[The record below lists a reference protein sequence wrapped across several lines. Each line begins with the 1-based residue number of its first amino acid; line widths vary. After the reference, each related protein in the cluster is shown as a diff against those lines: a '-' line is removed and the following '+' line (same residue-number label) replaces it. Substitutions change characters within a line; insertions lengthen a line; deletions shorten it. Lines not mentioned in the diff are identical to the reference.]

1 MMTGLPAEIE
11 QCSTAVQKL
20 WSMMNP
26 CILCMRNCRV
36 NRLDGELG
44 YCGIGA
50 EPLISSVG
58 PHFGEE
64 SVLVGPPP
72 RLSSR
77 DETAGPGGS
86 GAIFFSGCNL
96 GCVFCQN
103 YEISHHRGGCR
114 VGIKDLARTML
125 NLQKMGCVNINLVTP
140 SHVSA
145 VCAAAIELAR
155 REDLK
160 LPIVYNCGGY
170 DSAETLRLLEGFID
184 IYMPDVKYAESAVS
198 LELSGAGNYP
208 RVSREAVIEMHRQV
222 GDLQIKDGLAKRG
235 LLVRHLVLPND
246 QAGSLEIIDFLA
258 EHVSANTAINVM
270 DQYRP
275 CYKAGEHTLIN
286 RRPTTE
292 EIGSVRKYA
301 AERGLRLV
309 D

>member
-1 MMTGLPAEIE
+1 MSNSTVEIK
-11 QCSTAVQKL
+11 QCSKAVQKL
-20 WSMMNP
+20 WAMMNP

-64 SVLVGPPP
+64 SVLVG
-72 RLSSR
+72 
-77 DETAGPGGS
+77 TGGS
-86 GAIFFSGCNL
+86 GTIFFSGCNL

-103 YEISHHRGGCR
+103 YEISHHRGGCSVDVR
-114 VGIKDLARTML
+114 DLAKTML
-125 NLQKMGCVNINLVTP
+125 NLQRMGCVNINLVTP

-145 VCAAAIELAR
+145 ACAAAIELAR
-155 REDLK
+155 GEGLK
-160 LPIVYNCGGY
+160 LPVVYNCGGY
-170 DSAETLRLLEGFID
+170 DSVETLRLLEGFVD

-198 LELSGAGNYP
+198 LELSSAGNYP
-208 RVSREAVIEMHRQV
+208 RVSREAVIEMQRQV
-222 GDLQIKDGLAKRG
+222 GDLQIRNGLAKRG

-246 QAGSLEIIDFLA
+246 QAGSFDIIDFLA
-258 EHVSANTAINVM
+258 ERVSANVAINVM

-286 RRPTTE
+286 RRPTRE
-292 EIGSVRKYA
+292 EIETIRKYA
-301 AERGLRLV
+301 ADKGLRLI

>member
-11 QCSTAVQKL
+11 QCSMAVQKL

-44 YCGIGA
+44 YCGIGV
-50 EPLISSVG
+50 EPMISSVG

-77 DETAGPGGS
+77 DEAAGTGGS

-114 VGIKDLARTML
+114 VGVRDLAKTML
-125 NLQKMGCVNINLVTP
+125 NLQRMGCVNINLVTP

-145 VCAAAIELAR
+145 ACAAAIELAR
-155 REDLK
+155 EEGLR

-208 RVSREAVIEMHRQV
+208 RVSREAVIEMYRQV
-222 GDLQIKDGLAKRG
+222 GDLQIQKGLAKRG
-235 LLVRHLVLPND
+235 LLIRHLVLPND
-246 QAGSLEIIDFLA
+246 QAGSFEIIDFLA
-258 EHVSANTAINVM
+258 ERVSANTAINVM

-286 RRPTTE
+286 RRPTAE
-292 EIGSVRKYA
+292 EIKRVRTYA
-301 AERGLRLV
+301 ADKGLRLI

>member
-1 MMTGLPAEIE
+1 MTGLPVEIE
-11 QCSTAVQKL
+11 QCSKAVQKL

-26 CILCMRNCRV
+26 CNLCMRNCRV

-50 EPLISSVG
+50 EPLVSSVG

-64 SVLVGPPP
+64 SVLVG
-72 RLSSR
+72 
-77 DETAGPGGS
+77 TGGS
-86 GAIFFSGCNL
+86 GTIFFSGCNL

-103 YEISHHRGGCR
+103 YEISHHKGGCR
-114 VGIKDLARTML
+114 VGIRDITKMML
-125 NLQKMGCVNINLVTP
+125 NLQKTGCVNINLVTP

-155 REDLK
+155 EDGLK

-170 DSAETLRLLEGFID
+170 DSAETLRLLEGFVD
-184 IYMPDVKYAESAVS
+184 IYMPDIKYAESAVS

-208 RVSREAVIEMHRQV
+208 RVSREAVIEMYRQV
-222 GDLQIKDGLAKRG
+222 GDLQIEKGLAKRG

-246 QAGSLEIIDFLA
+246 QAGSFEIIDFLA
-258 EHVSANTAINVM
+258 ERVSVNTAINVM

-286 RRPTTE
+286 RRPTAE
-292 EIGSVRKYA
+292 EIETVRKHA
-301 AERGLRLV
+301 ADKGLRLI

>member
-1 MMTGLPAEIE
+1 MWE
-11 QCSTAVQKL
+11 L

-36 NRLDGELG
+36 NRLDGETG
-44 YCGIGA
+44 YCGIGI
-50 EPLISSVG
+50 EPLISCIG

-64 SVLVGPPP
+64 SVLVGK
-72 RLSSR
+72 
-77 DETAGPGGS
+77 GGS
-86 GAIFFSGCNL
+86 GTIFFSGCKL

-103 YEISHHRGGCR
+103 YEISHHKEGREIG
-114 VGIKDLARTML
+114 VKDLAKAMVD
-125 NLQKMGCVNINLVTP
+125 LQSCDCQNINLVTP
-140 SHVSA
+140 SHVTA

-155 REDLK
+155 EDGLK

-170 DSAETLRLLEGFID
+170 DSVETLRLLKGLVN
-184 IYMPDVKYAESAVS
+184 IYMPDVKYAESTVS

-208 RVSREAVIEMHRQV
+208 KVSREAVIEMYKQV
-222 GDLQIKDGLAKRG
+222 GDLQIENGLAVRG

-246 QAGSLEIIDFLA
+246 QAGGCEIIDFLA
-258 EHVSANTAINVM
+258 ERVSANTAINVM

-286 RRPTTE
+286 RRPSAE
-292 EIGSVRKYA
+292 EIESVRKYA
-301 AERGLRLV
+301 VDKGLRLI

>member
-1 MMTGLPAEIE
+1 VTDLPAEIE
-11 QCSTAVQKL
+11 QCSKAVQKL
-20 WSMMNP
+20 WAMMNP

-64 SVLVGPPP
+64 PVLVG
-72 RLSSR
+72 
-77 DETAGPGGS
+77 AGGS
-86 GAIFFSGCNL
+86 GTIFFSGCNL

-103 YEISHHRGGCR
+103 YEISHHKGGCS
-114 VGIKDLARTML
+114 VSITDLVKTML

-155 REDLK
+155 KDGLK
-160 LPIVYNCGGY
+160 LPVVYNCGGY
-170 DSAETLRLLEGFID
+170 DSVETLRLLKGFID
-184 IYMPDVKYAESAVS
+184 IYMPDVKYAESSVS

-222 GDLQIKDGLAKRG
+222 GDLQIQNGLAKRG

-246 QAGSLEIIDFLA
+246 QAGSLDIIDFLA
-258 EHVSANTAINVM
+258 EHISADTAINVM

-286 RRPTTE
+286 RRPTRE
-292 EIGSVRKYA
+292 EIDNVRKYA
-301 AERGLRLV
+301 ADKGLRLI

>member
-1 MMTGLPAEIE
+1 MMVGLPAEIE
-11 QCSTAVQKL
+11 QCSKAVQKL

-26 CILCMRNCRV
+26 CNLCMRNCRV

-44 YCGIGA
+44 YCGIGL
-50 EPLISSVG
+50 EPMISSVG

-64 SVLVGPPP
+64 SVLVG
-72 RLSSR
+72 
-77 DETAGPGGS
+77 TGGS
-86 GAIFFSGCNL
+86 GTIFFSGCNL

-103 YEISHHRGGCR
+103 YQISHHKGGCKVS
-114 VGIKDLARTML
+114 VGDLAKTML
-125 NLQKMGCVNINLVTP
+125 NLQKTGCVNINLVTP

-145 VCAAAIELAR
+145 ACAAAIELAR
-155 REDLK
+155 KEGLK

-170 DSAETLRLLEGFID
+170 DSVETLRLLEGFID

-222 GDLQIKDGLAKRG
+222 GDLQIEKGLAKRG

-246 QAGSLEIIDFLA
+246 QAGSFEIIDFLT
-258 EHVSANTAINVM
+258 ERVSANTAINVM

-292 EIGSVRKYA
+292 EIETVRTYA
-301 AERGLRLV
+301 AGKGLRLI

>member
-1 MMTGLPAEIE
+1 MMMAGLPAEIE
-11 QCSTAVQKL
+11 QCSKAVQKL

-44 YCGIGA
+44 YCGIGV
-50 EPLISSVG
+50 EPMISSVG

-64 SVLVGPPP
+64 SVLVG
-72 RLSSR
+72 
-77 DETAGPGGS
+77 TGGS
-86 GAIFFSGCNL
+86 GTIFFSGCNL

-114 VGIKDLARTML
+114 VGVGDLAKTML

-145 VCAAAIELAR
+145 ACAAAIELAR
-155 REDLK
+155 DEGLK

-170 DSAETLRLLEGFID
+170 DSVETLRLLEGFID

-208 RVSREAVIEMHRQV
+208 RVSREAVIEMRRQV
-222 GDLQIKDGLAKRG
+222 GDLQIERGLAKRG

-246 QAGSLEIIDFLA
+246 QAGSFEIIDFLT
-258 EHVSANTAINVM
+258 ERVSANTAINVM

-286 RRPTTE
+286 RRPTAE
-292 EIGSVRKYA
+292 EIERVRKYA
-301 AERGLRLV
+301 ADKGLRLI

>member
-1 MMTGLPAEIE
+1 MTDLPAEIE
-11 QCSTAVQKL
+11 QCSKAVQKL
-20 WSMMNP
+20 WAMMNP

-64 SVLVGPPP
+64 PVLVG
-72 RLSSR
+72 
-77 DETAGPGGS
+77 AGGS
-86 GAIFFSGCNL
+86 GTIFFSGCNL

-103 YEISHHRGGCR
+103 YEISHHKGGCS
-114 VGIKDLARTML
+114 VSITDLVKTML

-155 REDLK
+155 KDGLK
-160 LPIVYNCGGY
+160 LPVVYNCGGY
-170 DSAETLRLLEGFID
+170 DSVETLRLLKGFID
-184 IYMPDVKYAESAVS
+184 IYMPDVKYAESSVS

-222 GDLQIKDGLAKRG
+222 GDLQIQNGLAKRG

-246 QAGSLEIIDFLA
+246 QAGSLDIIDFLA
-258 EHVSANTAINVM
+258 EHISADTAINVM

-286 RRPTTE
+286 RRPTRE
-292 EIGSVRKYA
+292 EIDNVRKYA
-301 AERGLRLV
+301 ADKGLRLI

>member
-1 MMTGLPAEIE
+1 MVTDLPAEIE
-11 QCSTAVQKL
+11 QCSRAVQRL

-36 NRLDGELG
+36 NRLDRELG
-44 YCGIGA
+44 YCGIGT

-64 SVLVGPPP
+64 SVLVG
-72 RLSSR
+72 
-77 DETAGPGGS
+77 TGGS
-86 GAIFFSGCNL
+86 GTIFFSGCNL

-103 YEISHHRGGCR
+103 YEISHHKDGCS
-114 VGIKDLARTML
+114 VSISDLAKTML

-145 VCAAAIELAR
+145 ACAAAIELAR
-155 REDLK
+155 KDGLK

-170 DSAETLRLLEGFID
+170 DSVETLRLLEGFID
-184 IYMPDVKYAESAVS
+184 IYMPDVKYAESSVS

-208 RVSREAVIEMHRQV
+208 RVSREAVTEMHRQV
-222 GDLQIKDGLAKRG
+222 GDLQLQNGLARRG
-235 LLVRHLVLPND
+235 LLVRHLVLPNN
-246 QAGSLEIIDFLA
+246 QAGSLEIIDFLT
-258 EHVSANTAINVM
+258 ERISADTAINVM

-286 RRPTTE
+286 RRPTKK
-292 EIGSVRKYA
+292 EIDNVRKYA
-301 AERGLRLV
+301 ADKGLRLI

>member
-1 MMTGLPAEIE
+1 MVTDLPAEIK
-11 QCSTAVQKL
+11 QCGKAVQRL

-26 CILCMRNCRV
+26 CVLCMRNCRV

-44 YCGIGA
+44 YCGIGTD
-50 EPLISSVG
+50 PLISSVG

-64 SVLVGPPP
+64 SVLVG
-72 RLSSR
+72 S
-77 DETAGPGGS
+77 GGS
-86 GAIFFSGCNL
+86 GTIFFSGCNL

-103 YEISHHRGGCR
+103 YEISHHKGGCS
-114 VGIKDLARTML
+114 VSISDLVKTMI
-125 NLQKMGCVNINLVTP
+125 NLQKMGCVNVNLVTP

-145 VCAAAIELAR
+145 ACAAAIELAR
-155 REDLK
+155 KDGLK
-160 LPIVYNCGGY
+160 LPVVYNCGGY
-170 DSAETLRLLEGFID
+170 DSVETLRLLEGLID
-184 IYMPDVKYAESAVS
+184 IYMPDVKYAESSVS

-208 RVSREAVIEMHRQV
+208 RVNREAVTEMHRQV
-222 GDLQIKDGLAKRG
+222 GDLQIQNGLARRG

-258 EHVSANTAINVM
+258 EHISADTAINVM

-286 RRPTTE
+286 RRPTKE
-292 EIGSVRKYA
+292 EIESVRKYA
-301 AERGLRLV
+301 AEKGLRLI

>member
-1 MMTGLPAEIE
+1 MVTGIPAEIG

-36 NRLDGELG
+36 NRLACLAEDVESRRDGELG

-64 SVLVGPPP
+64 SVLVG
-72 RLSSR
+72 S
-77 DETAGPGGS
+77 GGS
-86 GAIFFSGCNL
+86 GTIFFSGCNL

-103 YEISHHRGGCR
+103 YEISHHKGGCS
-114 VGIKDLARTML
+114 VSISDLVKTML
-125 NLQKMGCVNINLVTP
+125 SLQKMGCVNINLVTP

-145 VCAAAIELAR
+145 ACAAAIELAR
-155 REDLK
+155 KEGLK
-160 LPIVYNCGGY
+160 LPVVYNCGGY
-170 DSAETLRLLEGFID
+170 DSVETLRLLEGLID
-184 IYMPDVKYAESAVS
+184 IYMPDLKYAESSVS

-208 RVSREAVIEMHRQV
+208 RVSREAVTEMHRQV
-222 GDLQIKDGLAKRG
+222 GDLQIQNGLARRG

-246 QAGSLEIIDFLA
+246 QAGSFDIIDFIT
-258 EHVSANTAINVM
+258 EHISIDTAINIM

-286 RRPTTE
+286 RRPTRE
-292 EIGSVRKYA
+292 EIDTVRKYA
-301 AERGLRLV
+301 ADKGLRLIS
-309 D
+309 